1 MSLLTVDRIKHV
13 CRTWYT
19 PSTSVGYIVG
29 GLMVVFS
36 LLGLRKTGRDCSSKK
51 NPSILVAVIPRC
63 QKAFSTLASLLL
75 RFAAFLYYQFSDA
88 DAVLPCPANNEPSE
102 VFGN

>member
-1 MSLLTVDRIKHV
+1 MFVEPGILQALL
-13 CRTWYT
+13 
-19 PSTSVGYIVG
+19 SATSSG
-29 GLMVVFS
+29 GLWLCFLFS
-36 LLGLRKTGRDCSSKK
+36 DSRRPGEIALLK

-102 VFGN
+102 GFGN